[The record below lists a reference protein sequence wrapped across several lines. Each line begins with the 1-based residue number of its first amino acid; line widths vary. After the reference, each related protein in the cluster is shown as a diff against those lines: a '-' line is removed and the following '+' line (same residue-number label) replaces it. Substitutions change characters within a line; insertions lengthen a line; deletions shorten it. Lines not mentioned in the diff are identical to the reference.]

1 MARPTDPDCIFCRIV
16 AGSIPCMKVY
26 EDEHVLAFLDIQPL
40 ADGHTMVIPKAHHQR
55 LEELPAESHGPMLAA
70 LARVSGAVR
79 EAMDAPSTTVGLNN
93 GREAGQ
99 VVPHV
104 HFHLVPRFADDG
116 GGSIH
121 SIVRS
126 ATGAELEP
134 IRARIASAVGSTE

>member
-1 MARPTDPDCIFCRIV
+1 MPSDPDCVFCKIV
-16 AGSIPCMKVY
+16 AGTIPCMKVY

-40 ADGHTMVIPKAHHQR
+40 ADGHTMVIPKAHYQR
-55 LEELPAESHGPMLAA
+55 IEEIPAEVHAAMFGA
-70 LARVSGAVR
+70 LARASGAIR
-79 EAMDAPSTTVGLNN
+79 EATGAPSTTIGLNN

-121 SIVRS
+121 SIVRA

-134 IRARIASAVGSTE
+134 IRARIAAAIAES